1 MTLRNILFTSAA
13 ILTGLSV
20 LPTIALAETSP
31 PVPSISQTESL
42 NEIRMHEAE
51 SGTLMFRTQTPGRYI
66 QAPMVATDVKMDIAG
81 PVIRTTLSQTFEN
94 TADEW
99 VEGVYVFPLP
109 ENAAVDRLR
118 MVIGGRMIEGQIKE
132 KRHAKK
138 IYEQAKAEG
147 KKASLIEQQRP
158 NIFTASVANI
168 GPYEKIAIQIEYQD
182 KASIKDGVFAAR
194 FPMTI
199 APRFSPSPETVQLA
213 TTEGLQNIVFD
224 PVLDRKAISPPL
236 MHPAQEP
243 IEYLRLPVSMAIN
256 LDAGFNIAQVSS
268 PYHNIAKSVIDE
280 DSLQISL
287 AEGVVP
293 ANRDFILEWQAA
305 ETREPYSAVF
315 KQTVGD
321 DTYLLSMLTPPTA
334 DAADIP
340 TQARE
345 SIFVIDT
352 SGSMNGKSIAQ
363 ARSSLLL
370 ALDHLRPDDTFN
382 IIRFS
387 SDYTSLS
394 TKPLPA
400 TANNISRARRWVK
413 NLSANG
419 GTQMSPALRE
429 ALNSNGRDDVRLR
442 QVIFITDGAI
452 GNEQQLFAQ
461 IQDQLGDSRL
471 FPVGIG
477 SAPNSFFMSRAAKF
491 GRGTF
496 VQIGNISE
504 VTKRMGTLFK
514 AIDSPVLTNLNSSLI
529 GTSFPARLPDVYQG
543 DPVIS
548 IAKIKTEELP
558 ASFSI
563 SGNLAGAR
571 WEHSKAVTQA
581 EDASGLSVLWARA
594 KIADLEE
601 SRFDRAGAA
610 NIDRQILQTALDHHI
625 ISRLTSLVAV
635 DITPSRPL
643 SDALNTANVPTKLP
657 DGWNFG
663 QIANN
668 EARQKPRAS
677 SQKSYSPASASPRS
691 LKLPNTASP
700 HQTLGLLGALL
711 LLLGL
716 GFGQITRRR
725 EA

>member
-13 ILTGLSV
+13 ILAGQSA
-20 LPTIALAETSP
+20 LPTLAFADTSP
-31 PVPSISQTESL
+31 PLPSISQTQDPREIKL
-42 NEIRMHEAE
+42 NEAE
-51 SGTLMFRTQTPGRYI
+51 SGTLMFRTQTPGTYI

-94 TADEW
+94 TSGDW
-99 VEGVYVFPLP
+99 VEGIYVFPLP

-118 MVIGGRMIEGQIKE
+118 MVIGARMIEGQIKE
-132 KRHAKK
+132 KRQAKK

-147 KKASLIEQQRP
+147 KKASLVEQQRP

-168 GPYEKIAIQIEYQD
+168 GPHETIAIQIEYQD

-194 FPMTI
+194 FPMTV
-199 APRFSPSPETVQLA
+199 APRFSPSPETVQVA
-213 TTEGLQNIVFD
+213 ASEGLQSVVFD

-243 IEYLRLPVSMAIN
+243 IEYMRLPVTMSIN
-256 LDAGFNIAQVSS
+256 LDAGFDIAQVSS
-268 PYHNIAKSVIDE
+268 PYHNIAKTMIDE
-280 DSLQISL
+280 DSVQIRL

-293 ANRDFILEWQAA
+293 TNRDFMLEWRAV

-352 SGSMNGKSIAQ
+352 SGSMNGTSIAQ

-370 ALDHLRPDDTFN
+370 ALAHLRTGDTFN

-387 SDYTSLS
+387 SDYS
-394 TKPLPA
+394 TFSKKPMLA
-400 TANNISRARRWVK
+400 TADNISRARRWVQ

-419 GTQMSPALRE
+419 GTQMSPALKE
-429 ALNSNGRDDVRLR
+429 ALKSNGSDETRIR

-496 VQIGNISE
+496 VQIGNTSE
-504 VTKRMGTLFK
+504 VTKRMATLFK
-514 AIDSPVLTNLNSSLI
+514 AIDSPVLTNLNSSLT
-529 GTSFPARLPDVYQG
+529 GASFPARLPDVYQG

-571 WEHSKAVTQA
+571 WEQSKAVTQA

-610 NIDRQILQTALDHHI
+610 NIDKQILQTALDHHI
-625 ISRLTSLVAV
+625 VSRLTSLVAV
-635 DITPSRPL
+635 DITPSRPVN
-643 SDALNTANVPTKLP
+643 DALNKANVPTMLP

-663 QIANN
+663 QIAAND
-668 EARQKPRAS
+668 AQQKSRAAP
-677 SQKSYSPASASPRS
+677 QKSYNPASASPQS
-691 LKLPNTASP
+691 LQLPNTASP
-700 HQTLGLLGALL
+700 HQILGLIGAVL

-716 GFGQITRRR
+716 GFGQFTRRR
-725 EA
+725 EI